1 MISRCGICGKEFDM
15 LWPGLWVYRR
25 ERNVF
30 CSWGCMRK
38 FDGKEAE
45 KMERKRTV
53 ITDGN
58 RMEAIR
64 IAKDGGN
71 PREYLKGLGLKNP
84 SIAWKGIQLW
94 AERNP
99 DAEKLANLQEAIRR
113 DFGADHAEEPEEKE
127 DVEEVT
133 RVELVYD
140 PSIAEEYRREQAEK
154 DAEEPEG
161 PWYKMRVISSK
172 QTGARYEFDPE
183 YGLSMKLGQDEIIL
197 QPKGWELLLNEIPKA
212 MKELGAVTA

>member
-84 SIAWKGIQLW
+84 SIAWKGILWW
-94 AERNP
+94 AEKNLG
-99 DAEKLANLQEAIRR
+99 AEEMEELNRALEPE
-113 DFGADHAEEPEEKE
+113 EEPERA
-127 DVEEVT
+127 EESEGVK

-140 PSIAEEYRREQAEK
+140 PSIEEEYRREQAEK

-161 PWYKMRVISSK
+161 TEGTWYKMRVISSK
-172 QTGARYEFDPE
+172 KTGARYEFDPE